1 MDLLQFVP
9 PLLEGAFITIQLTI
23 ISLIIGLFLGL
34 IIALGQMAKFKI
46 IRMLC
51 SVYISIFRGTPL
63 LVQLMIIYFALPD
76 LGLKFTAFEAAIIGL
91 ALNEAAYLAEIY
103 RGGIQAVPNGQV
115 EAAKAIGMNSY
126 QTFRRIVFP
135 QAIKIALPGM
145 GNSAIILLKN
155 TSLAAVITVGELMYR
170 GELLAGTTF
179 RNLEIFIIVAVIYWI
194 LHYPLTLLV
203 KYFEKRSDYQ
213 NVKGTR
219 TR

>member
-1 MDLLQFVP
+1 MDLLQFIP

-23 ISLIIGLFLGL
+23 ISLIVGLLLGL
-34 IIALGQMAKFKI
+34 IIALGQMSKLKI

-76 LGLKFTAFEAAIIGL
+76 LGLKFTAFESAIIGL

-103 RGGIQAVPNGQV
+103 RGGIQAVPTGQV

-126 QTFRRIVFP
+126 QAFRRIVFP

-179 RNLEIFIIVAVIYWI
+179 RNLEIFTIVAVIYWI

-213 NVKGTR
+213 NVKR
-219 TR
+219 TRNR

>member
-1 MDLLQFVP
+1 MDLIQFIP
-9 PLLEGAFITIQLTI
+9 PLLEGAVITIQLTI
-23 ISLIIGLFLGL
+23 LSLVVGLVLGL
-34 IIALGQMAKFKI
+34 LIALGQMSKIKFFRI
-46 IRMLC
+46 LC
-51 SVYISIFRGTPL
+51 SIYISAFRGTPL
-63 LVQLMIIYFALPD
+63 LVQLMLIYFALPD
-76 LGLKFTAFEAAIIGL
+76 LGLKFTAFQAAFIGL

-103 RGGIQAVPNGQV
+103 RGGIQAVPKGQI

-126 QTFRRIVFP
+126 QTFMRIVFP
-135 QAIKIALPGM
+135 QAINIALPGM

-179 RNLEIFIIVAVIYWI
+179 RNLEIFTIVAIIYWI

-213 NVKGTR
+213 NVKR
-219 TR
+219 T